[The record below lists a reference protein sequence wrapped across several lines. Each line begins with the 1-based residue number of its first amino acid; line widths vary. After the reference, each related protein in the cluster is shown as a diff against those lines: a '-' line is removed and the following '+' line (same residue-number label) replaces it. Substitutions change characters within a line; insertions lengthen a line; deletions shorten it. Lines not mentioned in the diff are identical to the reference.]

1 MRVEVNVISLEL
13 WIPQRGERTV
23 LHIPDIS
30 TENCLFLKY
39 EDDI

>member
-1 MRVEVNVISLEL
+1 MEVQVNVNSLEL
-13 WIPQRGERTV
+13 CIPQRGERTV

-30 TENCLFLKY
+30 TENWLFLKY